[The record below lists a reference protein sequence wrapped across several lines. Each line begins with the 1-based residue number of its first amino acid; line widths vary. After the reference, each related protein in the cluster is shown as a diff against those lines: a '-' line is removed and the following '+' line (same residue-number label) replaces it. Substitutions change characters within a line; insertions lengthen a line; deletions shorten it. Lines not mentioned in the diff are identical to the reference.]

1 MWYIYTLFSDTSL
14 GEIIENINICFVQY
28 NVKKIYVTSRLFAQ
42 LIYQIVKLVQLIYI
56 TFPTSPIWT
65 ILRERSINEGG
76 ETKMVWTCQYT
87 R

>member
-28 NVKKIYVTSRLFAQ
+28 NVKKNVTSRLFAQ

-56 TFPTSPIWT
+56 TFPTSPI
-65 ILRERSINEGG
+65 
-76 ETKMVWTCQYT
+76 
-87 R
+87 